1 MLRSAIC
8 LVFCC
13 ISLLILP
20 AGLLHA
26 SEQQPAHSKPLLLG
40 QQATGQYTDE
50 ALEQQLDA
58 ILALQLTDPGAANN
72 QLAAMLAAM
81 NEHTPIETKVRA
93 LTYQLFNALYA
104 NDIAATEA
112 SLALLQ
118 QFKGP
123 ELPLSALVEI
133 KAAELEVDVFQ
144 NRLNQA
150 YLKAE
155 QIQNLM
161 ADISNPRIRYWV
173 NALLARLFRIDSQY
187 DKALKHYDLA
197 LDALFD
203 TSDSRT
209 LIRRTY
215 LSQQSALVHAEQ
227 KNWLAARQVLESTY
241 AEITHHKRHELL
253 PDLYLTLGY
262 VLAGQEDFPAAIEI
276 NQRGLALARE
286 QKQQSLA
293 ITFMNNLGSV
303 YIQQENSAAANAILQ
318 QALAEAEQLKDEEN
332 IQLINFNLGYAQ
344 VLAGNHQAGLQQM
357 QQAFAYYQQRNYKA
371 EIEDLLGWFA
381 KAYKVMG
388 DYKMLATTLE
398 QQMQL
403 REEMVN
409 AERDKNTRDLQ
420 ARYDLKSQSQQITI
434 LQQQNALQEELI
446 KNKKLQQTITLLF
459 VVIILIAALLLIN
472 LYRKVRKTNQRL
484 KEVNKQLEF
493 QSLRDPLT
501 GLLNR
506 RAMQEKMAKRHA
518 SADATPCGLL
528 ILDIDFFKQIND
540 NYGHAAGDAVL
551 IEISRRLSQFVTE
564 TEMLI
569 RWGGEEFLM
578 VLNSQTAEKI
588 DQLSQRLLTAISEL
602 TINYEG
608 REIAVTISGGF
619 IHLPFAEVAEHQLNW
634 EKVLQIADMA
644 LYLSKVNGRNQIT
657 LIDGLN
663 VPFAIAE
670 PHLQSDLNGAIREN
684 QVRYHI
690 ITG

>member
-1 MLRSAIC
+1 MLRTARC

-13 ISLLILP
+13 LSLLLLP
-20 AGLLHA
+20 TYLLQA
-26 SEQQPAHSKPLLLG
+26 SEQQ
-40 QQATGQYTDE
+40 QAYS
-50 ALEQQLDA
+50 QQLSLSQHIDA
-58 ILALQLTDPGAANN
+58 AIELQLDDYLALQLTDPSAANE
-72 QLAAMLAAM
+72 QLTAIIAAM
-81 NEHTPIETKVRA
+81 NEQTPIETRVRA
-93 LTYQLFNALYA
+93 LTYQLFIALYN
-104 NDIAATEA
+104 NDT
-112 SLALLQ
+112 SLTTSTLSLLR
-118 QFKGP
+118 QFESTG
-123 ELPLSALVEI
+123 LPLNALVEI
-133 KAAELEVDVFQ
+133 KAAELEIDVRE

-173 NALLARLFRIDSQY
+173 NSLLAQVFRIDSQY
-187 DKALKHYDLA
+187 DKALQHFELA
-197 LDALFD
+197 LDALSD
-203 TSDSRT
+203 TNDSRT
-209 LIRRTY
+209 IVRRVY
-215 LSQQSALVHAEQ
+215 LNQQIASVHAEQ
-227 KNWLAARQVLESTY
+227 KNWPAARQLLESTY
-241 AEITHHKRHELL
+241 AEVRHYKRLELL

-262 VLAGQEDFPAAIEI
+262 VLAAQEDFPQAIEI
-276 NQRGLALARE
+276 NQRGLLLAKE

-293 ITFMNNLGSV
+293 ITYMNNLGSIF
-303 YIQQENSAAANAILQ
+303 IQQENSDAANEILT
-318 QALAEAEQLKDEEN
+318 QALAEAELLNDEEN
-332 IQLINFNLGYAQ
+332 IQLINFNLGYAK
-344 VLAGNHQAGLQQM
+344 VLAGNHEAGLQQM
-357 QQAFAYYQQRNYKA
+357 LQSYAFYQQRNYKA

-388 DYKMLATTLE
+388 DYNMLANTLE
-398 QQMQL
+398 QQMAL
-403 REEMVN
+403 REEMMN
-409 AERDKNTRDLQ
+409 AEREKSTRDLQ

-434 LQQQNALQEELI
+434 LQQQNSLQEELI
-446 KNKKLQQTITLLF
+446 KNKKLQQTVTLLF
-459 VVIILIAALLLIN
+459 VMIILIAAVLLIN

-506 RAMQEKMAKRHA
+506 RAMQDKMAKRHI
-518 SADATPCGLL
+518 SGENTPCGLL

-551 IEISRRLSQFVTE
+551 IEISRRLSEFVTKS
-564 TEMLI
+564 EMLI

-578 VLNSQTAEKI
+578 ILNSQTSSKI

-619 IHLPFAEVAEHQLNW
+619 INLPFAEVAEHQLNW

-644 LYLSKVNGRNQIT
+644 LYLSKVNGRNQVT

-690 ITG
+690 ISG